1 MEGAD
6 VDGGPWAHNGGEE
19 RMQAQECVEQLGPW
33 TVVENK
39 EHQEVGGPTHGAGR
53 QRPKAAKAYVRK
65 KVAKIAGPWGAQVD
79 EPDESSDEPDEF
91 DRRIARERAGSVR
104 ERAWSAR

>member
-1 MEGAD
+1 M
-6 VDGGPWAHNGGEE
+6 
-19 RMQAQECVEQLGPW
+19 GPW

-53 QRPKAAKAYVRK
+53 QRPKTAKAYVRK
-65 KVAKIAGPWGAQVD
+65 KVAKIAGPWGVQVD

-91 DRRIARERAGSVR
+91 DRRITRERAGSVR